1 MYEIFLK
8 IFWALLCPLICLFC
22 PVLSYNSENIYCLV
36 SLFSFIFFC
45 SFLYLVFFFYIL
57 SHCPTCCI
65 VLSWFFRFAFLSLFI
80 HYFSLT
86 VLFIVPPVSALIS
99 LNKNF
104 FKCSLLIKLIK
115 NDDNLQ
121 GTTFIFKM
129 ISCTEGFVCL

>member
-1 MYEIFLK
+1 MLVFFEKYSFWEANLLVWEQNCGQKTKLVYGIFLK
-8 IFWALLCPLICLFC
+8 IFWALFCPLICLFFC
-22 PVLSYNSENIYCLV
+22 LVLSYNSENIYCLV

-65 VLSWFFRFAFLSLFI
+65 VLSWFFRFAFLSLCI

-99 LNKNF
+99 LNKNSF
-104 FKCSLLIKLIK
+104 
-115 NDDNLQ
+115 
-121 GTTFIFKM
+121 
-129 ISCTEGFVCL
+129 